1 VMIVGGNLMGETR
14 VMTSAI
20 VLETRRGNFS
30 VAIAIG
36 IVLLTIALAVNL
48 LLTLLHSRRPRTRV
62 PA

>member
-1 VMIVGGNLMGETR
+1 MIVGGNLMGETR

-48 LLTLLHSRRPRTRV
+48 LLTLLHHRGPRGPI